1 MLSRLGECHMDL
13 NQYVKDAVRTENQIE
28 KVTLLDSETF
38 AAALQIFIR
47 SGQILDMFKKNIFYG
62 KPIDWECV
70 ESKLGR
76 IEMDSGAGF
85 ANRKT
90 DLEVDPRMF
99 HALIGTAT
107 EAAELMEALLAYTEG
122 EGLDIFNV
130 LEEFGDINWYEAIAI
145 DASNGELEAFGFEDV
160 LSTNI
165 EKLRKR
171 FPDKFTNEKAI
182 KRDLDV
188 ERNTLQAGLTKV
200 S

>member
-1 MLSRLGECHMDL
+1 MDL
-13 NQYVKDAVRTENQIE
+13 NQYVKDAVRTESRIE

-38 AAALQIFIR
+38 GAALQIFIQ

-62 KPIDWECV
+62 KEIDWERV
-70 ESKLGR
+70 EDKLGK

-85 ANRKT
+85 ADRKT
-90 DLEVDPRMF
+90 DLDIDPRMF

-160 LSTNI
+160 LRTNI

-171 FPDKFTNEKAI
+171 FPEKFTSEKAI
-182 KRDLDV
+182 KRNLED
-188 ERNTLQAGLTKV
+188 ERETLETGLTRI

>member
-1 MLSRLGECHMDL
+1 MDL
-13 NQYVKDAVRTENQIE
+13 NQYVKDAVRTESRIE

-38 AAALQIFIR
+38 GAALQIFIQ

-62 KPIDWECV
+62 KEIDWERV
-70 ESKLGR
+70 EDKLGK

-85 ANRKT
+85 ADRKST
-90 DLEVDPRMF
+90 LDVDPRMF

-160 LSTNI
+160 LRTNI

-171 FPDKFTNEKAI
+171 FPEKFTSEKAI
-182 KRDLDV
+182 KRNLED
-188 ERNTLQAGLTKV
+188 ERETLETGLTRI

>member
-1 MLSRLGECHMDL
+1 MDL
-13 NQYVKDAVRTENQIE
+13 NQYVKDAVRTESRIE
-28 KVTLLDSETF
+28 KVTLPDSELF
-38 AAALQIFIR
+38 AAALQIFIL
-47 SGQILDMFKKNIFYG
+47 SGQILDMFKKTIFYG
-62 KPIDWECV
+62 KPFDGEAV
-70 ESKLGR
+70 EHKLGK

-85 ANRKT
+85 GDHKS
-90 DLEVDPRMF
+90 DLDVDPRMF

-122 EGLDIFNV
+122 EWLDIFNV

-160 LSTNI
+160 LRTNI

-171 FPDKFTNEKAI
+171 FPEKFTSEKAI
-182 KRDLDV
+182 NRNLEDERETV
-188 ERNTLQAGLTKV
+188 ETGLTRI

>member
-1 MLSRLGECHMDL
+1 MDL
-13 NQYVKDAVRTENQIE
+13 NQYVKDAVRTESRIE
-28 KVTLLDSETF
+28 QVTLLDSETF
-38 AAALQIFIR
+38 GAALQIFIR

-62 KPIDWECV
+62 KEIDWSHV
-70 ESKLGR
+70 ENKLER

-90 DLEVDPRMF
+90 DLDDVDPRIF

-122 EGLDIFNV
+122 GLLDIFNV

-145 DASNGELEAFGFEDV
+145 DASNGEFEAFGFEDV

-171 FPDKFTNEKAI
+171 FPEKFTSKNAI
-182 KRDLDV
+182 ERDLNE
-188 ERNTLQAGLTKV
+188 ERTALETGLTKV